1 MASAVIGALRVNL
14 GIDTAAFSAGLNQAT
29 RQLSRVGKQMQSIG
43 RDLSARLTAP
53 IALAGSAIVKASAD
67 FEQGM
72 ANMAAVLRP
81 TTNEFQALRDMAI
94 DLAQTTKFTA
104 REASDGMEMLAR
116 NGIDAANILGGAAK
130 ATLDLASAAGA
141 SLPSAADAMTDV
153 MVTFRKTGSELNDIV
168 NNIAGTLVNSKM
180 GWDDYV
186 GALGQAAGAAGS
198 LGMSFSDM
206 NAILAA
212 TAPAFRNGVEAGT
225 SLKGFLL
232 RMAPSGKQA
241 KDIMAALN
249 LEFFNSQGL
258 MKSAAEIAEEL
269 RQKVGGLTKKAQ
281 AEVLGALF
289 GQRTIRTAL
298 RLMEEGAE
306 GIERFRAKIAEG
318 DAERMAKTRLD
329 TLIGSWNLLRAAAE
343 SAAIAIGDSGVLQ
356 WARDLVDATAEIA
369 RSIAT
374 MNPEILKWGTILAG
388 VAAAAGPAILAA
400 GLFAAAIGAI
410 GAPVALA
417 ITGVAAVIGSVTAF
431 WNELEIAGR
440 MISNIASDIYNAV
453 KEWLVDKFGWVAD
466 GIRAI
471 IDRISAAFQWLADKL
486 GLAALAT
493 SLENEVGGAVRSLAD
508 GFNYVRDAG
517 STAAEVVSSAW
528 EKASRQIDEERKT
541 FEGWTKAL
549 TQYASM
555 QANVIE
561 AETRRVMGAWS
572 AMAAE
577 MNSNKLLAG
586 LKRASD
592 EIDLGTFGTDTL
604 DTSKYDDTSRLIKRL
619 DELNERDIVD
629 LAREGKRVFEET
641 RTPAEALRLEF
652 ERLNELVKS
661 GAIGFDTYSR
671 AVEQAQ
677 NEFSGLNAAAENV
690 SQSFG
695 RAFEDMIISGQGW
708 RDTMASLL
716 QDIAREILRLAVITP
731 LMDNIKSGIT
741 NAFGSG
747 GGGLG
752 GLFSSL
758 PGFASGG
765 SFQVGGAGGID
776 SQLVAFRA
784 SPNERVTI
792 TRPDQERGGGMNITV
807 NVEGANGDAHVMA
820 LVQEGVSRGLKQ
832 FPQSS
837 MFQAGVQSSFKKL
850 RDGNGLR

>member
-14 GIDTAAFSAGLNQAT
+14 GIDTAAFSAGLDQAT
-29 RQLSRVGKQMQSIG
+29 RRLSRVGKQMQSIG

-53 IALAGSAIVKASAD
+53 LALAGSAIVKASAD

-94 DLAQTTKFTA
+94 ELAQTTKFTA
-104 REASDGMEMLAR
+104 REAADGMEMLAR

-130 ATLDLASAAGA
+130 ATLNLASAAGA

-153 MVTFRKTGSELNDIV
+153 MVTFRKTGSELDDIV

-241 KDIMAALN
+241 KDIIAALN

-269 RQKVGGLTKKAQ
+269 RQKVGGLTKESQ

-329 TLIGSWNLLRAAAE
+329 TLAGSWNLLRAAAE
-343 SAAIAIGDSGVLQ
+343 SAAIAIGDSGILK
-356 WARDLVDATAEIA
+356 WARDLVDAAAEVA
-369 RSIAT
+369 RSIAG

-410 GAPVALA
+410 GVPVALA
-417 ITGVAAVIGSVTAF
+417 IAGVAAVIGTVTAF
-431 WNELEIAGR
+431 WSEFQIAGR
-440 MISNIASDIYNAV
+440 MISNIASDIYNSV

-466 GIRAI
+466 GIQAI
-471 IDRISAAFQWLADKL
+471 IDRIASAFRWLADKL
-486 GLAALAT
+486 GLTELAA
-493 SLENEVGGAVRSLAD
+493 SLENEVAGAVKMLES
-508 GFNYVRDAG
+508 GFDAVKDAG
-517 STAAEVVSSAW
+517 SRAAEVVSNAW
-528 EKASRQIDEERKT
+528 ERASREIDEERKA

-549 TQYASM
+549 SHYAAM

-561 AETRRVMGAWS
+561 AEARRAMGAWS

-577 MNSNKLLAG
+577 INSNQLLAG
-586 LKRASD
+586 LKRPSD
-592 EIDLGTFGTDTL
+592 EIDLGTYGTETFDP
-604 DTSKYDDTSRLIKRL
+604 SAYDDVNRLAKLMKKNR
-619 DELNERDIVD
+619 DEML
-629 LAREGKRVFEET
+629 REGQRVFEET

-652 ERLNELVKS
+652 ERLNELVRS
-661 GAIGFDTYSR
+661 GAIGFDTYTR
-671 AVEQAQ
+671 AVENAQ
-677 NEFSGLNAAAENV
+677 NEFSGLTEAAESI

-695 RAFEDMIISGQGW
+695 RAFEDMILSGRGW

-716 QDIAREILRLAVITP
+716 QDIAREILRLAAITP
-731 LMDNIKSGIT
+731 MMDSIKGSIT
-741 NAFGSG
+741 SAFGAG
-747 GGGLG
+747 GGGFG
-752 GLFSSL
+752 GLFAGL
-758 PGFASGG
+758 PGFATGG
-765 SFQVGGAGGID
+765 SFKVGGAGGID
-776 SQLVAFRA
+776 SQLVAFKA

-792 TRPDQERGGGMNITV
+792 TKPGQERSAPVV
-807 NVEGANGDAHVMA
+807 NVTIDASGADPAAIARLDQTIDTLKRDLPRIITRTMA
-820 LVQEGVSRGLKQ
+820 DSYDRGKT
-832 FPQSS
+832 
-837 MFQAGVQSSFKKL
+837 
-850 RDGNGLR
+850 